1 MGIRCFASM
10 SVTGFTVFLE
20 NTFSV
25 GFKNTHGVLPDNTL
39 SHQKAINLI
48 RNKGEKSMEDKNRVT
63 VKIYGQEY
71 TIAGEKPREH
81 IIKVADYVNMR
92 MHDIAKALS
101 GCSMSSLAVL
111 SAVNVADDYFTT
123 LEKLSSMKLQNEQLE
138 KDSKHYVQ
146 LWDEAKKSFLQYK
159 EDAQAS
165 VEQREELQ
173 RLFNEKTVDLDR
185 MTTSY
190 RQLEEKYTAL
200 LARNEELS
208 GRIKAQQEDNAS
220 ESAALKELEA
230 KCKDMESSFFDL
242 QMENIRLKGD
252 LDRYKKIVD

>member
-1 MGIRCFASM
+1 M
-10 SVTGFTVFLE
+10 E
-20 NTFSV
+20 E
-25 GFKNTHGVLPDNTL
+25 KN
-39 SHQKAINLI
+39 K
-48 RNKGEKSMEDKNRVT
+48 VT

-71 TIAGEKPREH
+71 TIAGDTPREH
-81 IIKVADYVNMR
+81 IMRVADYVNTK
-92 MHDIAKALS
+92 MHEIARALPAGS
-101 GCSMSSLAVL
+101 VSSLAVL
-111 SAVNVADDYFTT
+111 SAVNVADDYFTAM
-123 LEKLSSMKLQNEQLE
+123 EKLSSMKQQNEQLE
-138 KDSKHYVQ
+138 KDSMHYVQ

-165 VEQREELQ
+165 IEQKEELQ

-185 MTTSY
+185 ITTSY

-200 LARNEELS
+200 LSKNEELS
-208 GRIKAQQEDNAS
+208 GRVKAQQDNKAS
-220 ESAALKELEA
+220 ESTVLQELEA

>member
-1 MGIRCFASM
+1 
-10 SVTGFTVFLE
+10 
-20 NTFSV
+20 
-25 GFKNTHGVLPDNTL
+25 
-39 SHQKAINLI
+39 
-48 RNKGEKSMEDKNRVT
+48 MEDNNRVT

-71 TIAGEKPREH
+71 TIAGDTSRDH
-81 IIKVADYVNMR
+81 IMKVADHVNMK
-92 MHDIAKALS
+92 MHEIAKILPGGS
-101 GCSMSSLAVL
+101 VSSLAVL
-111 SAVNVADDYFTT
+111 SAVNVADDYFAAM
-123 LEKLSSMKLQNEQLE
+123 EKLNSMNLQNEQLE

-165 VEQREELQ
+165 IEQKEELQ

-185 MTTSY
+185 LTTSH
-190 RQLEEKYTAL
+190 RQPEEKYTAL
-200 LARNEELS
+200 LQKNEELS
-208 GRIKAQQEDNAS
+208 NKLKAQQKDKDS
-220 ESAALKELEA
+220 ESSALEELEA